1 MKPTIWRVRKINK
14 GGREE
19 KERRNRKK
27 RWSKEGK
34 FSYIKTRYEKIR
46 NRNVQSGQGKGRK

>member
-19 KERRNRKK
+19 KEKRNRKK

-46 NRNVQSGQGKGRK
+46 NRNV